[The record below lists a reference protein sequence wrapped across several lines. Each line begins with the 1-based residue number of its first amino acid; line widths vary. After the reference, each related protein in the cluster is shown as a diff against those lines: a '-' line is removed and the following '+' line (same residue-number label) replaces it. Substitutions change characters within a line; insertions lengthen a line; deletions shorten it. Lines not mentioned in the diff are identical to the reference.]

1 MQNEIASKKQS
12 TNVGAKE
19 LEKIVSEREQATVER
34 DRLQQQLEMLVT
46 ELEKSQVFNKLTKF
60 IWSNIR
66 LDIFSL

>member
-46 ELEKSQVFNKLTKF
+46 ELEKSQVFNKFTKF